1 MNMVESG
8 NHGSVPGGGVDAA
21 SGFGARGAAE
31 PLGEVV
37 WRWVMRGSVVAVA
50 LSLMIHLVSLAI
62 LGVISMPYGLSGGR
76 PGPVGDIDVAIVSEG
91 ELDQLQ
97 AGASEA
103 AAPTVPEM
111 VGADPAVQDL
121 MSPEAGEEAGS
132 SFGEV
137 SDVGTISGG
146 GDIGGVGGSLG
157 GGGGGGGGSGASF
170 FGVEAR
176 GNRFAFIVDVS
187 GSMGDGEKMP
197 SLKRELAASVMGMR
211 DVAQFLVVPFSDREY
226 PLGGV
231 TKWRDST
238 QTSKKWAKQLIDAL
252 QPMGGTAP
260 ASSFD
265 LVLNMRP
272 RPDAVYFMTDGLFD
286 QSVVTLIE
294 EMSKTVKVPIHCMCI
309 TSRESEEAMKKI
321 AKDSGGTYH
330 FIP

>member
-1 MNMVESG
+1 
-8 NHGSVPGGGVDAA
+8 
-21 SGFGARGAAE
+21 
-31 PLGEVV
+31 
-37 WRWVMRGSVVAVA
+37 
-50 LSLMIHLVSLAI
+50 
-62 LGVISMPYGLSGGR
+62 
-76 PGPVGDIDVAIVSEG
+76 
-91 ELDQLQ
+91 
-97 AGASEA
+97 
-103 AAPTVPEM
+103 
-111 VGADPAVQDL
+111 
-121 MSPEAGEEAGS
+121 
-132 SFGEV
+132 
-137 SDVGTISGG
+137 
-146 GDIGGVGGSLG
+146 
-157 GGGGGGGGSGASF
+157 
-170 FGVEAR
+170 
-176 GNRFAFIVDVS
+176 
-187 GSMGDGEKMP
+187 
-197 SLKRELAASVMGMR
+197 MGMR

-294 EMSKTVKVPIHCMCI
+294 EMSKTVKVPIHCMCF